1 MINKKLKCKYDVEKK
16 KKKKKK
22 KRKITDVIIKENL
35 GIVKQ
40 KPTRK
45 TCFAVKRSA

>member
-1 MINKKLKCKYDVEKK
+1 MINRKLKCKFDVE

-35 GIVKQ
+35 GIVKE

>member
-1 MINKKLKCKYDVEKK
+1 MINRKLKCKFDVE

>member
-1 MINKKLKCKYDVEKK
+1 MINRKLKCKFDVEKK
-16 KKKKKK
+16 KKKKKI
-22 KRKITDVIIKENL
+22 KITEIIIKENL

>member
-1 MINKKLKCKYDVEKK
+1 MINRKLKCKFDVEKK
-16 KKKKKK
+16 KKKKKI
-22 KRKITDVIIKENL
+22 KITDVIIKENL
-35 GIVKQ
+35 GIVKE

>member
-1 MINKKLKCKYDVEKK
+1 MFKK
-16 KKKKKK
+16 KKKKKN
-22 KRKITDVIIKENL
+22 RKITDVIIKENL
-35 GIVKQ
+35 GIVKE

>member
-1 MINKKLKCKYDVEKK
+1 MINRKLKCKFDVE
-16 KKKKKK
+16 KKKKK

-35 GIVKQ
+35 GTVKQ

>member
-1 MINKKLKCKYDVEKK
+1 MINRKLKCKFDVEKK
-16 KKKKKK
+16 KKKK
-22 KRKITDVIIKENL
+22 RKNKDVIIKENL
-35 GIVKQ
+35 GIVKE

>member
-1 MINKKLKCKYDVEKK
+1 MINRKLKCKFDVEKK

-22 KRKITDVIIKENL
+22 KNTNEIIKENL

>member
-1 MINKKLKCKYDVEKK
+1 MINRKLKCKFDVEK

>member
-1 MINKKLKCKYDVEKK
+1 MINRKLKCKFDVEKK
-16 KKKKKK
+16 KKKKK
-22 KRKITDVIIKENL
+22 KITDVIIKENL

>member
-1 MINKKLKCKYDVEKK
+1 MINRKLKCKFDVEKK

-22 KRKITDVIIKENL
+22 KITDVIIKENL

>member
-1 MINKKLKCKYDVEKK
+1 MINRKLKCKFDVEKK
-16 KKKKKK
+16 KKKKKI
-22 KRKITDVIIKENL
+22 KITDVIIKENL

>member
-1 MINKKLKCKYDVEKK
+1 MINRKLKCKFDVE
-16 KKKKKK
+16 KKKK